1 MKIAIFRG
9 FSIGLLLTALYPISA
24 SNARADDWGCT
35 VLLCLSN
42 PGGPTEFSECRPPI
56 EKLWSHLAKGRSF
69 PMCSGAGFST
79 SRPGYD
85 PYYCNDGYQ
94 LVTRSSE
101 RGQRKVGC
109 ISVKREVVSSS
120 TCRNNDR
127 DGGGYAGYQSV
138 RWERVDGKFSCTAQI
153 TRQPNIRER
162 PRFIDVTIEGSGRQR
177 VWF

>member
-1 MKIAIFRG
+1 MKIAIFRA
-9 FSIGLLLTALYPISA
+9 FAIGLLLSALYPMSS

-69 PMCSGAGFST
+69 PTCSGAGFST

-85 PYYCNDGYQ
+85 PYYCNDEYQ
-94 LVTRSSE
+94 LVTRSGE
-101 RGQRKVGC
+101 RGQREVGC

-120 TCRNNDR
+120 VCRNNDR
-127 DGGGYAGYQSV
+127 DGGGYAGYQSI

-162 PRFIDVTIEGSGRQR
+162 PRFIDVTIEGLGRQR